1 MDQIE
6 CARERQPKHARAIG
20 RNEAYGSVWEHVSTV
35 LAVAVLMMCRGAWGN
50 ATSLYLR
57 RRKILRG
64 NGEEVVSSVAPFER
78 LGKSQPVSEN
88 L

>member
-35 LAVAVLMMCRGAWGN
+35 LAVAVLMMCRGLGERDKLVSTQKKDSSRQWGG
-50 ATSLYLR
+50 SGLV
-57 RRKILRG
+57 G
-64 NGEEVVSSVAPFER
+64 GPF
-78 LGKSQPVSEN
+78 
-88 L
+88 